1 MIKRATVDDIYDIH
15 NLEKRVFPQPLDLE
29 FLYDEL
35 AINPFAKY
43 YVYEQNKKIV
53 GYLGYRVID
62 DTAEMMNFIVDPK
75 HQKQGIG
82 KTLISDTIDE
92 LIKQGV
98 KMITL
103 EVRKSNKI
111 AIKLYE
117 SVGFK
122 RSHIRRNYY
131 QTEDGLVY
139 LKEII

>member
-1 MIKRATVDDIYDIH
+1 MIKRATVDDVYDIH

-35 AINPFAKY
+35 VINPFAKY

-62 DTAEMMNFIVDPK
+62 EAAEMMNFIVDPK

-122 RSHIRRNYY
+122 LSHIRKNYY